1 MFTCP
6 ACNVKS
12 ISLFKKWKTFKSN
25 PQKCSNCGSGY
36 YLKPRVYTLLIG
48 VTSIL
53 YTILIIYCLFNLT
66 WEVGI
71 ITFSVIIALEILV
84 TSFIPLVIHQESD
97 TTIKPITKK
106 ELISSLT
113 GALLFLGIFGGVIL
127 YPEYPIFKIL
137 FWIFG
142 ILAISTPFFLNKK

>member
-12 ISLFKKWKTFKSN
+12 ISLFKKWKTFKYNS
-25 PQKCSNCGSGY
+25 QKCSNCDSGY
-36 YLKPRVYTLLIG
+36 YLKPRIYSLLIG
-48 VTSIL
+48 VTSII

-84 TSFIPLVIHQESD
+84 TSFIPLVIHQDQSD
-97 TTIKPITKK
+97 RIIKPITIK
-106 ELISSLT
+106 EFIGGILGASL
-113 GALLFLGIFGGVIL
+113 V
-127 YPEYPIFKIL
+127 
-137 FWIFG
+137 FG
-142 ILAISTPFFLNKK
+142 ILGGGSFIS